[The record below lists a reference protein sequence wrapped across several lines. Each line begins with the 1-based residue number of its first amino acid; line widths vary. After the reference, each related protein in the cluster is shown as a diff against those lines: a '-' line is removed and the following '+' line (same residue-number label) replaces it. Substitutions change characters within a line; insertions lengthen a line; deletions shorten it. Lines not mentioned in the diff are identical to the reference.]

1 MLEVKNIQLQFHRV
15 ILKEINLHLN
25 EGEIIGIVGKSG
37 AGKTSLLKIIGG
49 LLDPTDGV
57 VIFEGKKVHGP
68 QTKLVPG
75 HPEIQLVNQD
85 FHLDTFHTV
94 EENVR
99 EQILNLPKKER
110 DELVEELLQ
119 LLELYEMRGQKA
131 ITLSGGEQQ
140 RLSIARA
147 LAREPKVVLL
157 DEPFSHLDGRLRSKL
172 SNYFLQLRK
181 IRKMSF
187 VLVSHDGS
195 EVLSLADRIYSMKN
209 GSITRKGKP
218 LDFYYKPKSI
228 DDAKLFGAIN
238 SINLNGKR
246 VIFRPDEYHVIPM
259 DEVNENGVKVEFD
272 HSLFTGPIYEN
283 YFITENK
290 EKIVLYSF
298 KVLED
303 VRQISVK
310 KK

>member
-15 ILKEINLHLN
+15 ILKEINLHL
-25 EGEIIGIVGKSG
+25 EAGEIIGIVGKSG

-49 LLDPTDGV
+49 LLDPTGGTV
-57 VIFEGKKVHGP
+57 HFEGKKVHGP
-68 QTKLVPG
+68 QTRLVPG

-85 FHLDTFHTV
+85 FHLDTYHTV
-94 EENVR
+94 EENIR
-99 EQILNLPKKER
+99 EQVLNLPKKER
-110 DELVEELLQ
+110 DELVEELLD
-119 LLELYEMRGQKA
+119 LLELSEMRNQKA

-147 LAREPKVVLL
+147 LAREPKIVLL

-172 SNYFLQLRK
+172 ANYFLQLRK

-187 VLVSHDGS
+187 ILVSHDGS
-195 EVLSLADRIYSMKN
+195 EVLSLSDRIYSMKN
-209 GSITRKGKP
+209 GAITRKGKP
-218 LDFYYKPKSI
+218 MDFYYKPKSL

-246 VIFRPDEYHVIPM
+246 MFFRPDEYQILSK
-259 DEVNENGVKVEFD
+259 DEASSEMVNVRFD
-272 HSLFTGPIYEN
+272 HALFTGPLFEN
-283 YFITENK
+283 YFITDNK

-298 KVLED
+298 KDLED
-303 VRQISVK
+303 VQQICIK

>member
-15 ILKEINLHLN
+15 ILKDINLHLN

-49 LLDPTDGV
+49 LLDPSDGIV
-57 VIFEGKKVHGP
+57 LFDGKKVHGP
-68 QTKLVPG
+68 QTRLVPG

-85 FHLDTFHTV
+85 FHLDTYHTV
-94 EENVR
+94 EENIR

-110 DELVEELLQ
+110 DELVEELLH
-119 LLELYEMRGQKA
+119 LLELFEMRHQKA

-147 LAREPKVVLL
+147 LAREPKIVLL

-172 SNYFLQLRK
+172 ANYFLQLRK

-187 VLVSHDGS
+187 ILVSHDGS

-209 GSITRKGKP
+209 GLITRKGKP

-228 DDAKLFGAIN
+228 EDAKLFGAIN
-238 SINLNGKR
+238 SININGKR
-246 VIFRPDEYHVIPM
+246 VIFRPDEFKVLPI
-259 DEVNENGVKVEFD
+259 DEVHEQCVKVKFE
-272 HSLFTGPIYEN
+272 HTLFTGPLFEN

-298 KVLED
+298 KELKD
-303 VRQISVK
+303 VQKISVK